1 MAETISIL
9 TARRRCAALWSVF
22 SAKLYPQKPRGPPDS
37 RSLGSGFIVDEGGLV
52 VTNHH
57 VIKGADEI
65 EVILITGR
73 HFQLLFEGLIA
84 GLISRCLKSRQTLLY
99 LLSVS
104 VILNTPVSVTG

>member
-1 MAETISIL
+1 MERFFGEA
-9 TARRRCAALWSVF
+9 
-22 SAKLYPQKPRGPPDS
+22 YPQKPRGPPDS

-52 VTNHH
+52 DQSS

-84 GLISRCLKSRQTLLY
+84 GLISRCLGSRQTLLY